1 MCFNPG
7 MSVSHWRRQ
16 AASHGLIP
24 KRELPASADLIV
36 LGAGVAGVSA
46 ALEAERLG
54 MDVLVLERNALASGA
69 SGRNAGFLM
78 RGMAENYEVAIRQY
92 GRDRAKAAWRL
103 SEDNLK
109 DLTELGI
116 EELRSFQRIPSV
128 LLALEEKEETQL
140 RASIDLMRED
150 GFDTLWVDDG
160 ADAAWSSGIARGGL
174 VNPHD
179 GAVNPVELMAWLAA
193 KLKSPVRDGVEVA
206 EILPSDT
213 GALVRTNAGDVV
225 APRVLV
231 CTNAYA
237 GEMLPA
243 LRGVVSPKRGQMLA
257 LRLNGVDDAPW
268 RRLDASYYINFGH
281 EYIRQ
286 TFDGTVVVGG
296 FRWKQ
301 AEREVGYEDHP
312 AADLQAA
319 LEGLAAEIF
328 CDEGESP
335 RDAFE
340 VVARWSGVMGFSPD
354 GMPMVGA
361 IPEPW
366 NESGKVW
373 FCGGFTGHGMS
384 LGHRTATL
392 AVRAMVEGGANPF
405 PIDRL

>member
-1 MCFNPG
+1 

-16 AASHGLIP
+16 ASAHRLVQGQD
-24 KRELPASADLIV
+24 LPTVVDLVV

-46 ALEAERLG
+46 ALEAQRLG
-54 MDVLVLERNALASGA
+54 MRTLVLERNTLASGA

-78 RGMAENYEVAIRQY
+78 RGMAENYAVAIEQY
-92 GRDRAKAAWRL
+92 GRDRARAAWRL

-109 DLTELGI
+109 DLTALGI

-128 LLALEEKEETQL
+128 LLALEDKERDQL
-140 RASIDLMRED
+140 RASMDLMRED
-150 GFDTLWVDDG
+150 GFDALWVDDG
-160 ADAAWSSGIARGGL
+160 ADAAWSSGLALGGL

-179 GAVNPVELMAWLAA
+179 GAVNPVELMSWLAA
-193 KLKSPVRDGVEVA
+193 KLKDPVREGVEAA
-206 EILPSDT
+206 EIIPSEK
-213 GALVRTNAGDVV
+213 GVVVRTNAGDVLTQ
-225 APRVLV
+225 RVLV

-237 GEMLPA
+237 GEMLPS
-243 LRGVVSPKRGQMLA
+243 LRGVIAPKRGQMLA

-301 AEREVGYEDHP
+301 VDREVGYEDHP
-312 AADLQAA
+312 SPELQAA
-319 LEGLAAEIF
+319 LEGLASDIF
-328 CDEGESP
+328 CDEDESP
-335 RDAFE
+335 SDAFE

-354 GMPMVGA
+354 GMPVVGA

-373 FCGGFTGHGMS
+373 YCGGFTGHGMS
-384 LGHRTATL
+384 LGHQTATL
-392 AVRAMVEGGANPF
+392 AVRAMANGGENPF